1 MRYVYIK
8 HLVCSMYK
16 KFSLLFI
23 TMVGLWISI
32 FHTGCAV
39 MIPPN
44 GGPKDSLPPVL
55 MQAVPELSTTN
66 FNTNKIVLNFDEYV
80 ELKGMQ
86 DNLIVSPLPKSN
98 PVVDYKL
105 KTVTIK
111 LRDSLKPNTTYTL
124 DFGNGLVDVNEGN
137 ALKGFTYV
145 FSTGKYID
153 SNRISGNVMLA
164 ETGVYDSTL
173 IAVLYSNLNDTA
185 VLKTKPKYMAR
196 VDSKGN
202 FKFQHL
208 PDSTY
213 NVFVMPNEYS
223 KRYDD
228 TTKMF
233 AFMDSSIHASTN
245 PAPLKL
251 FAYQEAKKKEKK
263 PPEKKPEKK
272 KLTFTTSLDNYRQDL
287 LAKSLTLTFS
297 NKLKEANFNMVKITD
312 TSYNTIINAVVI
324 IDTALS
330 RIVIKNQWKA
340 ADNLRLI
347 LNKKAATDTFGNN
360 LEKSD
365 TIKFVVGKEEEYGS
379 LKIRFKNIDL
389 NKNPVIQFLV
399 NDLIVES
406 KPLTGKDIFFKLFH
420 PGEYDIRVLYD
431 ENKNGIWDPG
441 NYKKNLQPETV
452 QKFKNKIPVKANW
465 DNEAELVF

>member
-245 PAPLKL
+245 PVPLKL

-287 LAKSLTLTFS
+287 LSKSLTLTFS

-360 LEKSD
+360 LEKND

-441 NYKKNLQPETV
+441 NYKKHLQPETV

>member
-1 MRYVYIK
+1 
-8 HLVCSMYK
+8 MYK

-23 TMVGLWISI
+23 ALIGIWITI

-55 MQAVPELSTTN
+55 MQAVPELSSTN

-98 PVVDYKL
+98 PVMDFKL

-111 LRDSLKPNTTYTL
+111 LRDSLKPNTTYSS

-153 SNRISGNVMLA
+153 SNRISGNVILA
-164 ETGVYDSTL
+164 ETGIYDSTL

-208 PDSTY
+208 PNATY

-228 TTKMF
+228 STKMF
-233 AFMDSSIHASTN
+233 AFMDSATLSSTN
-245 PAPLKL
+245 PTPLKL
-251 FAYQEAKKKEKK
+251 YAYQESKKKDKKQTDKK
-263 PPEKKPEKK
+263 PDKK
-272 KLTFTTSLDNYRQDL
+272 KLTFTTSLENSRQDL
-287 LAKSLTLTFS
+287 LTKSLILSFS
-297 NKLKEANFNMVKITD
+297 NKLKEADFNKVK
-312 TSYNTIINAVVI
+312 I
-324 IDTALS
+324 IDTLNKPILNAVIIVDTTLS

-340 ADNLRLI
+340 ADNLRLVVD
-347 LNKKAATDTFGNN
+347 KKAATDTFGNN
-360 LEKSD
+360 LEKND

-389 NKNPVIQFLV
+389 TKNPVIQFIV
-399 NDLIVES
+399 NDFIVES

-420 PGEYDIRVLYD
+420 PGEYEIRVLYD
-431 ENKNGIWDPG
+431 ENNNGIWDPG
-441 NYKKNLQPETV
+441 NYKTHKQPEIV
-452 QKFKNKIPVKANW
+452 QKFKNKISVRANW

>member
-1 MRYVYIK
+1 MGYVYIK

-86 DNLIVSPLPKSN
+86 DNLILSPLPKSN

-312 TSYNTIINAVVI
+312 TSYNTITNAVVI

-441 NYKKNLQPETV
+441 NYKKHQQPETV

>member
-1 MRYVYIK
+1 MGYDYIK

-86 DNLIVSPLPKSN
+86 DNLILSPLPKSN

-312 TSYNTIINAVVI
+312 TSYNTITNAVVI

-441 NYKKNLQPETV
+441 NYKKHQQPETV